1 MSESPRYCATCGD
14 RLSPGDNY
22 CSSCGEA
29 VRGATDSSTGRG
41 GDREIAR
48 GGAGAGGQRDSGGR
62 VGDEPAGD
70 RNWSDTR
77 THADT
82 GAGRSSTD
90 DDRAWL
96 RQRVADLRADGWE
109 VTRDDGDRVRLVDRG
124 IGSLPVHL
132 LLFFLTSPV
141 GNLLYGWYSWSYGAP
156 EREVT
161 AAGGDRLVDDGDLV
175 GRLAPLLTGLI
186 VGFNGLVFVGFLLAG
201 VPSVAFGVALFT
213 LLLTV
218 AAAFYTTDLD
228 TTSPGTVGRERS
240 VETEHVRTPPESCA
254 ACGHRVLEGERRRF
268 SDRLYLA
275 GLPAKTYETGTN
287 TYCAD
292 CVAESRDPD
301 GADELEAEL
310 DRLRSETT
318 GDATPGAHHETGAD
332 GEHHTA
338 TGGEEEHH
346 YDAAD
351 SERHHHEPGGSAT
364 RHRETS
370 DDGERPVEQ
379 N

>member
-1 MSESPRYCATCGD
+1 MSESPRYCATCGE

-29 VRGATDSSTGRG
+29 VRRSGDSAAGR
-41 GDREIAR
+41 
-48 GGAGAGGQRDSGGR
+48 SGGER
-62 VGDEPAGD
+62 AAGPTHG
-70 RNWSDTR
+70 SEDTSAAHGHTDAGTTR
-77 THADT
+77 SRADAGT
-82 GAGRSSTD
+82 GRSSTD

-161 AAGGDRLVDDGDLV
+161 AAGGDRLVGDGELFD
-175 GRLAPLLTGLI
+175 RLAPLLAGLI
-186 VGFNGLVFVGFLLAG
+186 VGFNAIVFVGLLLAG

-218 AAAFYTTDLD
+218 GAAFYTTDFD
-228 TTSPGTVGRERS
+228 TASPGTFGRERS

-275 GLPAKTYETGTN
+275 GLPVKTYETGTN

-318 GDATPGAHHETGAD
+318 GDATDEYHATGGD
-332 GEHHTA
+332 GGHHTA
-338 TGGEEEHH
+338 TGGDDE
-346 YDAAD
+346 Y
-351 SERHHHEPGGSAT
+351 HHESSGGST

>member
-1 MSESPRYCATCGD
+1 MPEAPRYCATCGE

-29 VRGATDSSTGRG
+29 VRRSTESSTGRRVGERGETERHVG
-41 GDREIAR
+41 GDSEPET
-48 GGAGAGGQRDSGGR
+48 GER
-62 VGDEPAGD
+62 VGDGYTGTRSTAG
-70 RNWSDTR
+70 RAGGETTR
-77 THADT
+77 SHVDT
-82 GAGRSSTD
+82 GTTPNRAGTGSGPSSTD

-96 RQRVADLRADGWE
+96 RRRVADLQADGWE

-175 GRLAPLLTGLI
+175 GRLAPLLAGLI
-186 VGFNGLVFVGFLLAG
+186 VGFNAIVFVGFLLAG

-213 LLLTV
+213 LLCTV
-218 AAAFYTTDLD
+218 GAAFYTTDFD
-228 TTSPGTVGRERS
+228 TASPGTFGRERS

-268 SDRLYLA
+268 ADRLYLA
-275 GLPAKTYETGTN
+275 GLPVRTYETGTN

-318 GDATPGAHHETGAD
+318 GDAT
-332 GEHHTA
+332 GEHHHD
-338 TGGEEEHH
+338 TGGDEEHH
-346 YDAAD
+346 
-351 SERHHHEPGGSAT
+351 HEASGGST